1 MSSSEGDDRLCKK
14 KEMVFNWLA
23 EQFVLGNP
31 LYKPSFKAST
41 VRAQFASTSS
51 TLIDD
56 VITALVVGGQAHV
69 ESEGRVVIYRVD
81 EVNANLVAR
90 IPVPETAESTA
101 GAKRGD
107 NLTLFFVVQI
117 LRIFR
122 VDLLHIHI

>member
-1 MSSSEGDDRLCKK
+1 MSSSDDDDRLCKK
-14 KEMVFNWLA
+14 KEMVFSWLA

-31 LYKPSFKAST
+31 LCKPTFKAST

-51 TLIDD
+51 ALIDD

-81 EVNANLVAR
+81 EANANLIAR
-90 IPVPETAESTA
+90 VPVPEIAASTV

-107 NLTLFFVVQI
+107 NLILVFVIQI
-117 LRIFR
+117 SYIFR
-122 VDLLHIHI
+122 EDMLHLQI

>member
-1 MSSSEGDDRLCKK
+1 MSSSDNDDRLFKK

-31 LYKPSFKAST
+31 LCKPSFKAST

-81 EVNANLVAR
+81 EANANLIAR
-90 IPVPETAESTA
+90 VPAPEIAVSTA
-101 GAKRGD
+101 GAKRG
-107 NLTLFFVVQI
+107 VI
-117 LRIFR
+117 I
-122 VDLLHIHI
+122 

>member
-1 MSSSEGDDRLCKK
+1 MSSSEDDDRLRKK
-14 KEMVFNWLA
+14 KEMVFSWLA

-56 VITALVVGGQAHV
+56 VITALVIGGQAHV
-69 ESEGRVVIYRVD
+69 ESEGRVVVYRVD
-81 EVNANLVAR
+81 EANANLIARVPNTEVA
-90 IPVPETAESTA
+90 TSTA

-107 NLTLFFVVQI
+107 HSVLFLIIQI
-117 LRIFR
+117 
-122 VDLLHIHI
+122 